1 MLQRALSV
9 LVSLA
14 LLVPCVSVTGIAS
27 ADAAVLDS
35 LTVNVE
41 VQPDETTALI
51 SARAQGTRVEIANA
65 QTTTSRTWANPDG
78 SLTVQ
83 QYSGPNWVQQA
94 DGSWN
99 EIDTNLVANGD
110 LTFTPVEAPMDVVVG
125 APTEGSLLGGQ
136 QGSPSKL
143 STLATMSNLDG
154 LSEAAP
160 ASASIALGWPGN
172 LPVPTIDGSEA
183 TFSNVSP
190 NEDIR
195 IKVLPTGLESFV
207 DIKSRP
213 TDVPAGGYVVNL
225 PLSAKGLT
233 ARDKTDGTVELV
245 NQQGEVVL
253 ETPRARIWDASIDAL
268 SGVSPN
274 ELAVNTE
281 LVNIGGNYALRV
293 VVPSS
298 YLDKTNLV
306 YPITVDPSY
315 TTQTLADTFIEK
327 GYDTTNFY
335 AADDLRVG
343 TYDAGT
349 HVARSYLKFDLS
361 AASNLVNPNT
371 VVTAANLHL
380 YEWHSASCTARQIDS
395 HRATAFWSSTAIT
408 WDTRTAYNSS
418 PDGSEVEAH
427 GYSSSCPDAWLNGST
442 GISVKYT
449 VTAWAHSGYPTS
461 APNYGIVLDATSE
474 TDSLSW
480 KRFYSSDYAT
490 SSKRPYL
497 TYSYVHRPMQPSVTS
512 VAGLN
517 KAASGKYYTNVTQPG
532 VTASVSDVDGGSLRG
547 RFQLY
552 SSSGTAIGSTFDSM
566 TRSGNGT
573 TPTVTIPV
581 ALTNGNTYKVRG
593 YAFDG
598 TYVSDPYTNSNGTS
612 FPGYADSSSFTVD
625 TVVPTSSPLSC
636 TGVTL
641 QGINSTLPTSATCQV
656 SVGDALSGSGATA
669 FVVDDLAPLIGT
681 GSTPSVS
688 LTSEML
694 ATGYHTITATASDV
708 AGNKVAVTAWYFV
721 SDAALNQP
729 TEGYSAL
736 SVVPV
741 ELVGPTG
748 STGYSLT
755 YSLDNG
761 ATFLPMTKVTN
772 VSGNTWSGGVT
783 QSLGKQTSGTLTW
796 DMATE
801 LGTSSARAV
810 LVRGCFTGYQTGSF
824 CGSRHIIRQLH
835 AFGGS
840 SATTNIGVGT
850 LSLATGELSMSSV
863 DGTVAV
869 GDSSISLGR
878 SWLSLPD
885 SSSASKFGPGWV
897 EDLPV
902 AGDGGAAS
910 AKIVD
915 TSQGDGLI
923 TLKYSDG
930 TSDQF
935 ECFSNCGVPS
945 ATFVPVGEAA
955 LAHMTLT
962 RDATK
967 LAVTDGS
974 FVTTT
979 WLRNG
984 AAYTSPTVS
993 DPAGGFVSKT
1003 LGPAT
1008 LGTFAMDGV
1017 TYTGDTYASI
1027 VISKVSS
1034 GVNCTPLSP
1043 ASSPTLNLIPGCVA
1057 LTYVT
1062 AKSSTTAPSAS
1073 NHGDYPNQIRAV
1085 LATMFNPVTNSME
1098 SKTVSRY
1105 AYDSLGYLVEQ
1116 WDPRMAL
1123 SSGNLVTQYAYG
1135 ATVTGVRQ
1143 LVAVTPASSKTS
1155 PLVSTVI
1162 SYDQV
1167 GRVSTF
1173 GRLGAGL
1180 TTLIYQPT
1188 ASSGSS
1194 YPDLSAARLS
1204 AFGQT
1209 DLPTHAVVM
1218 YPPSANT
1225 SDVRQAAV
1233 YGLDDSGW
1241 MTNIANYSAGMWH
1254 TSAINHTSDGRVEW
1268 SISPSNLDRA
1278 QTVGGLAD
1286 DPMGLPVGNV
1296 QDRAQ
1301 FLRTE
1306 NSYSPQDQGLL
1317 IQTLGPLSDFIDSA
1331 GIQQSGR
1338 ATSLTINDVDMATL
1352 PGPTVLTDTYGV
1364 THTGPWRVPIQTTT
1378 GMALVSPTAGSNAVT
1393 DAGGQTYD
1401 LVGTHVTNFGYG
1413 ALGSATSSW
1422 LFAVPTSVTIQMG
1435 AAPSSLDIT
1444 STKLDE
1450 YGRVLESRQPLSSG
1464 TDSGTIQKIYYSSVS
1479 NQAVAMCGGK
1489 PAWDGRLCIEQP
1501 ATAGTAPQLVP
1512 TKTYTYD
1519 LYGALKSVVETA
1531 NSATRMTTTT
1541 YDSGQRVTNVAEA
1554 VSGPNVTVGST
1565 STSTTYSPTNGLVT
1579 DITRGSQTVSQT
1591 YDSFGR
1597 VVTQTDASGN
1607 MATTS
1612 YDSFGRVL
1620 AENDGVSTTTYTY
1633 NGVDSSGVAQYPGL
1647 LTGKTVTSAILN
1659 GSNVADAVF
1668 VATYNADGLL
1678 ASQSFPNG
1686 IKQQLTYNS
1695 AGQADALDY
1704 FDSTQS
1710 LTLASFSRSFD
1721 ASGQV
1726 VADNGL
1732 TKSADYAYDN
1742 AGRLVQSQQIVD
1754 GKCTVHQYTFDKDSN
1769 RTNLQTLAN
1778 VDGSCPLDPASADV
1792 NTNVSR
1798 VFDSADRIAVS
1809 AAVPGYSYDNFGNT
1823 SAVPSDDSANH
1834 SAGVTLTYQ
1843 PDNQVQSITQTG
1855 FTKNFTQDPLGR
1867 TTLTVES
1874 SSGGVSTALNFYG
1887 DASDAPAWSVAVG
1900 NKWSHPI
1907 TDLQGNLAVIAN
1919 GTASSRAAT
1928 STKTLTSSAVQI
1940 VDMHGDVVATMDTTF
1955 GTNTV
1960 LSSTAYDE
1968 YGAVL
1973 STSTASSPAL
1983 GWLGAQQRYMTNAGL
1998 FLMGVR
2004 LYNPATGRFLQ
2015 VDPVP
2020 GGSPSAFVYPPNP
2033 ITKFDLSGKC
2043 IEDAC
2048 VVETVVVIEAVAAGL
2063 DIGATFSGVAR
2074 AGLSAVSSA
2083 ESGVYVVMRGKVV
2096 RYVGQSVNIGRR
2108 IGQHLKSADG
2118 SIKRG
2123 ETVIRIAVRGTSA
2136 ERRKLEQG
2144 LIERFGGAY
2153 RHNPLTDLRNM
2164 INAVSRHFF

>member
-1 MLQRALSV
+1 MPS
-9 LVSLA
+9 
-14 LLVPCVSVTGIAS
+14 AS
-27 ADAAVLDS
+27 AAVAS
-35 LTVNVE
+35 GAPSVNVDAR
-41 VQPDETTALI
+41 PDEASALVTARI
-51 SARAQGTRVEIANA
+51 QGTRVEIANA

-110 LTFTPVEAPMDVVVG
+110 STFTPVEAPMHVVVG
-125 APTEGSLLGGQ
+125 APAEGSLLGVQ

-143 STLATMSNLDG
+143 ATLATMSNLDG

-183 TFSNVSP
+183 TFASVTP

-233 ARDKTDGTVELV
+233 VRDKTDGTVELV

-253 ETPRARIWDASIDAL
+253 ETPRARIWDASIDTS
-268 SGVSPN
+268 SGVSHN
-274 ELAVNTE
+274 EIAVNTE
-281 LVNIGGNYALRV
+281 LVKLGGSYALRV
-293 VVPSS
+293 VVPSD
-298 YLDKTNLV
+298 YLENRDLV
-306 YPITVDPSY
+306 YPVTVDPTY
-315 TTQTLADTFIEK
+315 TSQTLADTFIEK

-349 HVARSYLKFDLS
+349 HIARSYLKFDLS
-361 AASNLVNPNT
+361 SASNFVNPNT

-380 YEWHSASCTARQIDS
+380 YEWHSASCATRQIDS
-395 HRATAFWSSTAIT
+395 HRATAFWSSSVIT
-408 WDTRTAYNSS
+408 WDTRAAYESS
-418 PDGSEVEAH
+418 PDGSAVEAH
-427 GYSSSCPDAWLNGST
+427 GFSSSCPDAWLNGST

-461 APNYGIVLDATSE
+461 APNYGVVLDAANE

-497 TYSYVHRPMQPSVTS
+497 TYSYVHRPVQPSVTT
-512 VAGLN
+512 VTGLN
-517 KAASGKYYTNVTQPG
+517 KSAAGKYYTNVTRPT
-532 VTASVSDVDGGSLRG
+532 VTDAVSDVDGGSLIG

-552 SSSGTAIGSTFDSM
+552 SSSGAAIGSTFDSS

-573 TPTVTIPV
+573 TPPVTIPV
-581 ALTNGNTYKVRG
+581 TLSSGSTYKVRG
-593 YAFDG
+593 YGFDG
-598 TYVSDPYTNSNGTS
+598 TYVSDPYTTS
-612 FPGYADSSSFTVD
+612 SGASFLGYSDSPSFTVD
-625 TVVPTSSPLSC
+625 TVLPTVSALSC
-636 TGVTL
+636 TGLTL
-641 QGINSTLPTSATCQV
+641 QGVNNTPPTSATCQV
-656 SVGDALSGSGATA
+656 SVGDALSGPGTTA
-669 FVVDDLAPLIGT
+669 FAVDDLAPLTST
-681 GSTPSVS
+681 GSTSSVS

-694 ATGYHTITATASDV
+694 TTGYHTITATASDV
-708 AGNKVAVTAWYFV
+708 AGNKVDVTAWYFV

-772 VSGNTWSGGVT
+772 VSGNAWSGGVT

-878 SWLSLPD
+878 SWLSFPD
-885 SSSASKFGPGWV
+885 SQSASKFGPGWV

-902 AGDGGAAS
+902 AGDGGAAT
-910 AKIVD
+910 AQIVD

-935 ECFSNCGVPS
+935 ECFSNCGASS

-1008 LGTFAMDGV
+1008 LGTFAIDGV
-1017 TYTGDTYASI
+1017 AYTGDTYASV

-1034 GVNCTPLSP
+1034 GVNCTPVSP
-1043 ASSPTLNLIPGCVA
+1043 ASSPTLGLVAGCVA
-1057 LTYVT
+1057 LTYIT
-1062 AKSSTTAPSAS
+1062 AKSSTIAPSAS
-1073 NHGDYPNQIRAV
+1073 NHGDYPNQMRAV
-1085 LATMFNPVTNSME
+1085 LATMFNPATNSME
-1098 SKTVSRY
+1098 TKTVSRY

-1116 WDPRMAL
+1116 WDPRTAL
-1123 SSGNLVTQYAYG
+1123 SSGNLVTQYTYG
-1135 ATVTGVRQ
+1135 ATVNGVRQ
-1143 LVAVTPASSKTS
+1143 LIAVTPASSKSS
-1155 PLVSTVI
+1155 PLAPTAI

-1167 GRVSTF
+1167 GRVLTF
-1173 GRLGAGL
+1173 GRSGGG
-1180 TTLIYQPT
+1180 TTTVQYESKAPINYP
-1188 ASSGSS
+1188 
-1194 YPDLSAARLS
+1194 YPDLSSAKLS
-1204 AFGQT
+1204 LFGQL
-1209 DLPTHAVVM
+1209 DLPTHAVVLF
-1218 YPPSANT
+1218 PPAADT
-1225 SDVRQAAV
+1225 SDVKQGTV
-1233 YGLDDSGW
+1233 YGLDYSGW
-1241 MTNIANYSAGMWH
+1241 ITNVANYSAGLWH
-1254 TSAINHTSDGRVEW
+1254 TSIVNHDSHGLVEW
-1268 SISPSNLDRA
+1268 SMSPSNVDRA
-1278 QTVGGLAD
+1278 QTVGGLPD
-1286 DPMGLPVGNV
+1286 DPMALPVGSV
-1296 QDRAQ
+1296 QDRARL
-1301 FLRTE
+1301 LRTE
-1306 NSYSPQDQGLL
+1306 NTYSTADLGLL
-1317 IQTLGPLSDFIDSA
+1317 IQKLGPMTDFIDSS

-1338 ATSLTINDVDMATL
+1338 EVSLIVNDVDMATL
-1352 PGPTVLTDTYGV
+1352 PGPSQVVDAFGIA
-1364 THTGPWRVPIQTTT
+1364 HSGPWRVPIQSTT
-1378 GMALVSPTAGSNAVT
+1378 GMAVLTTTSGSNSLS

-1401 LVGTHVTNFGYG
+1401 PIDTQVTNFGYG
-1413 ALGSATSSW
+1413 AVGGGTSGW
-1422 LFAVPTSVTIQMG
+1422 LFAVPTTVTIQMG
-1435 AAPSSLDIT
+1435 AVPSSLDIT
-1444 STKLDE
+1444 TSTKLDA
-1450 YGRVLESRQPLSSG
+1450 YGRVVETRQPMSSG
-1464 TDSGTIQKIYYSSVS
+1464 TDSGTIQTIYYTNSANLMAPS
-1479 NQAVAMCGGK
+1479 CGGK
-1489 PAWDGRLCIEQP
+1489 PAWEGRVCMEQP
-1501 ATAGTAPQLVP
+1501 VSAGTNPQLVP
-1512 TKTYTYD
+1512 TKTYAYD
-1519 LYGALKSVVETA
+1519 LYGALKSMVETA
-1531 NSATRMTTTT
+1531 NSATRTTTTT
-1541 YDSGQRVTNVAEA
+1541 YDSGQRVTNESV
-1554 VSGPNVTVGST
+1554 VISGPNVTVGST
-1565 STSTTYSPTNGLVT
+1565 STSTSYSPSTGLAT
-1579 DITRGSQTVSQT
+1579 RISRGSQSIAQT
-1591 YDSFGR
+1591 YDTFGR
-1597 VVTQTDASGN
+1597 VATQTDASGN
-1607 MATTS
+1607 VATTN
-1612 YDSFGRVL
+1612 YDSYGRL
-1620 AENDGVSTTTYTY
+1620 LTENDGISTTTYSY
-1633 NGVDSSGVAQYPGL
+1633 NGVDRNGVAQFPGRV
-1647 LTGKTVTSAILN
+1647 TGKTVASSLLN
-1659 GSNVADAVF
+1659 GSTVADASF
-1668 VATYNADGLL
+1668 AASYNADGLL

-1686 IKQQLTYNS
+1686 IKQQFTYNPS
-1695 AGQADALDY
+1695 GQADALDY
-1704 FDSTQS
+1704 VDSTQS

-1732 TKSADYAYDN
+1732 TKSAAYVYDD
-1742 AGRLVQSQQIVD
+1742 AGRLVQSQQTVD
-1754 GKCTVHQYTFDKDSN
+1754 GNCIVHQYTFDKDSN
-1769 RTNLQTLAN
+1769 RTNLQTLTN
-1778 VDGSCPLDPASADV
+1778 VDGSCPLDTATADAA
-1792 NTNVSR
+1792 TNVSR
-1798 VFDSADRIAVS
+1798 VFDSADRIT
-1809 AAVPGYSYDNFGNT
+1809 VPGAIPGYAYDSFGNT
-1823 SAVPSDDSANH
+1823 VVVPSADSANH
-1834 SAGVTLTYQ
+1834 GADVTLAYQ

-1855 FTKNFTQDPLGR
+1855 FTRTFTQDPLDR

-1887 DASDAPAWSVAVG
+1887 DSSDSPAWTLSSG

-1919 GTASSRAAT
+1919 GTASSGAAT

-1940 VDMHGDVVATMDTTF
+1940 VDLHGDVVATMDTTT
-1955 GTNTV
+1955 GANTFA
-1960 LSSTAYDE
+1960 STTAYDE

-1973 STSTASSPAL
+1973 SSQTSPRPSL
-1983 GWLGAQQRYMTNAGL
+1983 GWLGAQERYMTNAGL

-2020 GGSPSAFVYPPNP
+2020 GGSPSAYAYPTDP
-2033 ITKFDLSGKC
+2033 ILMFDLSGTDWTNWASDFLSRASLFIWMASALTPC
-2043 IEDAC
+2043 TAVC
-2048 VVETVVVIEAVAAGL
+2048 VGLGLVV
-2063 DIGATFSGVAR
+2063 GVASVSLDFYHKDKT
-2074 AGLSAVSSA
+2074 ALALDSVGLLTGGLSATAGHLVSRA
-2083 ESGVYVVMRGKVV
+2083 ARDASGVKRITKIVHGRVYQQVTRIIKV
-2096 RYVGQSVNIGRR
+2096 
-2108 IGQHLKSADG
+2108 ADHASNG
-2118 SIKRG
+2118 TNFIYYMYSQWKQITPRKR
-2123 ETVIRIAVRGTSA
+2123 
-2136 ERRKLEQG
+2136 
-2144 LIERFGGAY
+2144 
-2153 RHNPLTDLRNM
+2153 
-2164 INAVSRHFF
+2164 